1 MNLSGIFAALTTPFN
16 ADGAVNGPGLRQ
28 NIERYNKTPLIGYV
42 ANGSTGEAPLLTWT
56 EVEEAW
62 AVIRAAAA
70 PGKLL
75 IAGTAAESS
84 AETIEYTRRAHLMG
98 FDAALVR
105 TPHYYK
111 SQMTD
116 EVLAAH
122 YLRVADAAK
131 IPILA
136 YSIPSCTGIAIEASL
151 LERIATHPNI
161 IGIKDSSGKVE
172 RVSQFRAVV
181 PETFQIVVGGASIL
195 REALKQ
201 GAVGGILA
209 LACALPEHCAELHE
223 CVCDADDER
232 AAVLQQRLVSPSSIL
247 VSKYGIPGL
256 KYALDLLGYI
266 GGSARLPLP
275 SVSAEAKVE
284 IASVLADFTGAARG
298 RSAVGQTS

>member
-16 ADGAVNGPGLRQ
+16 ADGAVNKVGLRE
-28 NIERYNKTPLIGYV
+28 NIQRYNKTPLIGYV

-62 AVIRAAAA
+62 AVIRDAAA

-75 IAGTAAESS
+75 IAGTAAEST

-105 TPHYYK
+105 TPHYYR

-136 YSIPSCTGIAIEASL
+136 YSIPSCTGITIEASL
-151 LERIATHPNI
+151 LERIAKHPNI

-181 PETFQIVVGGASIL
+181 PETFQIVVGGASIV
-195 REALKQ
+195 REALKR
-201 GAVGGILA
+201 GGVGGILA

-247 VSKYGIPGL
+247 VGKYGIPGL
-256 KYALDLLGYI
+256 KYALDLLGYV

-275 SVSAEAKVE
+275 AVSAEAKVE
-284 IASVLADFTGAARG
+284 IASVLADFTGSARG

>member
-62 AVIRAAAA
+62 AVIRDAAA

>member
-16 ADGAVNGPGLRQ
+16 ADGAVNKPGLRQ

-42 ANGSTGEAPLLTWT
+42 VNGSTGEAPLLAWS
-56 EVEEAW
+56 EVEEACS
-62 AVIRAAAA
+62 VVREAAA

-75 IAGTAAESS
+75 IAGTAAEAT
-84 AETIEYTRRAHLMG
+84 AETIEHTKRAHSMG

-122 YLRVADAAK
+122 YLRVADSAK

-195 REALKQ
+195 REALKR
-201 GAVGGILA
+201 GAVGGIFA

-223 CVCDADDER
+223 AVYDEDEER

-256 KYALDLLGYI
+256 KYALDLLGYV

-275 SVSAEAKVE
+275 HVSGEAKVE